1 MTEETAI
8 SIAEALES
16 IDGSIR
22 IIGVW
27 CSIVF
32 IGVAIL
38 AYILMKD

>member
-8 SIAEALES
+8 RIAEALES

-22 IIGVW
+22 LIGVI
-27 CSIVF
+27 CSIVI

-38 AYILMKD
+38 ASILMKN